1 MTVIGKSTTVN
12 RLNIL
17 RGEPYTARVVRTVR
31 GRVQENLPIVISE
44 RHQVLILRYFQNV
57 RRFGNEEAKFKSIMD
72 GTAKQRGQVAF
83 DLCRD
88 FADHGVDALNQIQ

>member
-1 MTVIGKSTTVN
+1 MTAIGKSTTVN

-31 GRVQENLPIVISE
+31 GRVHENLPIAISE

-57 RRFGNEEAKFKSIMD
+57 RNFRDEESKLKSIMQ
-72 GTAKQRGQVAF
+72 GTGYNRSLTAF
-83 DLCRD
+83 NLCMD
-88 FADHGVDALNQIQ
+88 FAKNGSTSLVLN